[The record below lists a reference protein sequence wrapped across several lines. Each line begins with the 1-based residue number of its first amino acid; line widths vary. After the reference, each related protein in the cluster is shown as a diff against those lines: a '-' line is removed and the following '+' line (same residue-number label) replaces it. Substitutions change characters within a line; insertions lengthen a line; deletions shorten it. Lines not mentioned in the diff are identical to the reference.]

1 MLSFFKKVL
10 LGFFFLVM
18 WVPIVAEADTGAKP
32 SIEITLKNMHTSNYV
47 IDLLVY
53 EKKKKNYNSPMNYN
67 GEGLTNR
74 QIETLYQVNY
84 DGWISESTRWDAY
97 LLFADCAGNEYYYHS
112 FSYFGTPDEYKV
124 LIIYDNGKTL
134 LSDKITRNKFNSSIT
149 LDVQTMEVVES
160 SSYVQFI
167 FALILTLF
175 IEIILALIMKIKP
188 LKIIVLANIF
198 SNVIFQI
205 LLRLG
210 TVQFYII
217 KFILLE
223 LLVFLGEYVIYR
235 KKLENTSKNNILKY
249 TVWANLLSAIFSLV
263 LKI

>member
-1 MLSFFKKVL
+1 
-10 LGFFFLVM
+10 
-18 WVPIVAEADTGAKP
+18 
-32 SIEITLKNMHTSNYV
+32 
-47 IDLLVY
+47 
-53 EKKKKNYNSPMNYN
+53 
-67 GEGLTNR
+67 
-74 QIETLYQVNY
+74 
-84 DGWISESTRWDAY
+84 
-97 LLFADCAGNEYYYHS
+97 
-112 FSYFGTPDEYKV
+112 
-124 LIIYDNGKTL
+124 
-134 LSDKITRNKFNSSIT
+134 
-149 LDVQTMEVVES
+149 
-160 SSYVQFI
+160 
-167 FALILTLF
+167 
-175 IEIILALIMKIKP
+175 MKIKP

>member
-1 MLSFFKKVL
+1 MPIC
-10 LGFFFLVM
+10 FL
-18 WVPIVAEADTGAKP
+18 PIV
-32 SIEITLKNMHTSNYV
+32 
-47 IDLLVY
+47 
-53 EKKKKNYNSPMNYN
+53 
-67 GEGLTNR
+67 
-74 QIETLYQVNY
+74 
-84 DGWISESTRWDAY
+84 
-97 LLFADCAGNEYYYHS
+97 AGNEYYYHS

-160 SSYVQFI
+160 SSYVQFF

-198 SNVIFQI
+198 SNVLFQI

-223 LLVFLGEYVIYR
+223 LLVFLGEYDIYR